1 MGHLGF
7 VLEESACRVD
17 EVLLA
22 WKRRMKFLGLLN
34 LLAAAFQSL
43 VIRKLPNLKI
53 RGHGFAP
60 VRDGAFRVASR
71 GVSKSLLGFCVLER
85 VQEGEAFFERGLHF
99 RGATRREIHFAKLAG
114 GGHAGG
120 TIRSSDRGAS

>member
-7 VLEESACRVD
+7 VLEESGGRVD
-17 EVLLA
+17 EILLA
-22 WKRRMKFLGLLN
+22 WKRRMKFLRLLN

-71 GVSKSLLGFCVLER
+71 GVSKGLLGFRVLER
-85 VQEGEAFFERGLHF
+85 VQKSEAFFERGLHF
-99 RGATRREIHFAKLAG
+99 RGATRREIHLAELAG
-114 GGHAGG
+114 GRHAGR